1 MRKAVSSVLRFFSWL
16 VCLVMFAAAA
26 GIIVMTMLGMKFYCV
41 QTGSMYPSYPVGT
54 MIIVKPMEFAELK
67 ENDVITFQIGGN
79 TTVTHRVVGIDKE
92 NRLFQTKGDNNQTA
106 DSAPVKYENVVGK
119 VVFGVQ
125 KIGYLIIFLNTLF
138 GKILLGTS
146 VLGTFGFYMLSRG
159 FQKDDEEVTEITEAE
174 N

>member
-1 MRKAVSSVLRFFSWL
+1 M
-16 VCLVMFAAAA
+16 
-26 GIIVMTMLGMKFYCV
+26 
-41 QTGSMYPSYPVGT
+41 
-54 MIIVKPMEFAELK
+54 
-67 ENDVITFQIGGN
+67 
-79 TTVTHRVVGIDKE
+79 
-92 NRLFQTKGDNNQTA
+92 
-106 DSAPVKYENVVGK
+106 KYENVVGK

-159 FQKDDEEVTEITEAE
+159 FQNDDEEVTEITEAE